1 MVSWTPTRNEF
12 DYKMEPWTLLL
23 LFITRGVPAVCAQ
36 PQCRHTQA
44 FVWRCFFCLLKNVHF
59 TQQFKA
65 TIRKS
70 CFFYLRDPWCCITA
84 QPDFLA
90 FASRKCELV
99 TSSQLGPEDVV
110 AAGTNTVEDP
120 KPLLVQAYIDICFH
134 TYLIMQLIVA
144 WVSTSCLKARLIGC
158 LQPLSWT

>member
-1 MVSWTPTRNEF
+1 M
-12 DYKMEPWTLLL
+12 D
-23 LFITRGVPAVCAQ
+23 II
-36 PQCRHTQA
+36 A
-44 FVWRCFFCLLKNVHF
+44 FVHHPWGACSMCTASVQTHASVCLKMLF
-59 TQQFKA
+59 L
-65 TIRKS
+65 S
-70 CFFYLRDPWCCITA
+70 CEKCAFYTAQNSKRQSERVRRELFYLRDPGCCITA

-99 TSSQLGPEDVV
+99 TSSQLGPKDVV
-110 AAGTNTVEDP
+110 ATGTNTVEDP